1 MKLGKLISLLSGVA
15 LMATAVPAFA
25 TSSGSFSAASLD
37 ASCTI
42 NSSSGA
48 YNVGSNSTGTIGK
61 VWNINALPITL
72 DVSSGSGT
80 ALLIRPSLVTGLFTD
95 NKLSNTGA
103 STEDIGVQ
111 VQVSVTG
118 PNASAGVQIAPAN
131 ALGDSGNLT
140 DTGATCNA
148 PAGGVASCVIY
159 DQRFIQ
165 ISSTVLQGLAACT
178 AGSTCFEMIENTL
191 SAHSF
196 DFYVNVPTTGQYTVN
211 VTAQL
216 FEGINNSANGSV
228 AACAG
233 PGTVTVEQVK
243 NFSSS
248 SPLVF

>member
-1 MKLGKLISLLSGVA
+1 MKLREFVGILFGIAFIAMAGPA
-15 LMATAVPAFA
+15 LA
-25 TSSGSFSAASLD
+25 TSSGSFTAASDD

-48 YNVGSNSTGTIGK
+48 FSVGSASSGTTGHI
-61 VWNINALPITL
+61 WQINATPITL
-72 DVSSGSGT
+72 DVSSGTGT
-80 ALLIRPSLVTGLFTD
+80 TLLITPSLVTGLYTD
-95 NKLSNTGA
+95 NKMSNTGS

-118 PNASAGVQIAPAN
+118 PNGSAGVQIAPAN
-131 ALGDSGNLT
+131 AIGDSGNNT

-165 ISSTVLQGLAACT
+165 ISSTVLQGLSACSSG
-178 AGSTCFEMIENTL
+178 ATCFEMIENTL

-196 DFYVNVPTTGQYTVN
+196 NFYVNVPTTGQYTVN
-211 VTAQL
+211 VQAQL
-216 FEGINNSANGSV
+216 YEGNNNSANGSV

-243 NFSSS
+243 VFNSS

>member
-1 MKLGKLISLLSGVA
+1 MKLRKLVGLLSAVA
-15 LMATAVPAFA
+15 LMGTAVPAFA
-25 TSSGSFSAASLD
+25 TSSGSFNAASLD

-42 NSSSGA
+42 NSASGA
-48 YNVGSNSTGTIGK
+48 FNVGSNSSGTVGH
-61 VWNINALPITL
+61 VWEINSMPITL

-95 NKLSNTGA
+95 NKLSSTGS

-118 PNASAGVQIAPAN
+118 PNGSAGVQIAPAN
-131 ALGDSGNLT
+131 AIGDSGNAT

-165 ISSTVLQGLAACT
+165 ITSTVLQGLSACSSG
-178 AGSTCFEMIENTL
+178 ATCFEMIENTL

-196 DFYVNVPTTGQYTVN
+196 DFYVNVPTTGTYTVN
-211 VTAQL
+211 VQAQL
-216 FEGINNSANGSV
+216 FEGVNNSANGSV

-248 SPLVF
+248 SPLQF